1 MIRQLFLSIISIF
14 TVVWSASAAVPSY
27 NDAYVVEHI
36 SSLKGLSQNHVNAM
50 LQDSD
55 GFMWI
60 ATNDG
65 LNRYDGL
72 NFKIYNTGD
81 LGLESNLIL
90 TLHEDKYRN
99 IWIGTADKG
108 IYCYVKS
115 RHRFFHYSQ
124 MTSGE
129 VSLPKVNPIAKSI
142 LSDGETV
149 WIVPK
154 NTQVAYCLTLSHGNS
169 QINEV
174 RKYVLEGASPKTP
187 STSALVRG
195 VLYISKAGVIYR
207 FDNEEDQFVIDED
220 LTGEKSRTVSSYG
233 DKLLINKY
241 SDFSIYDCLTEKLTN
256 YVVSPW
262 NRFNCWVGDDMWYA
276 NQRGLF
282 VTHYNRYSDRFS
294 QPIKVDSY
302 ELKNITAICTDRSG
316 GVWVALA
323 SAGIRRYEPNNKPF
337 KRSASIGN
345 NLILSATQCSN
356 GKIWIST
363 EGSGTFML
371 DSIDAPSPSLNILES
386 GNVYD
391 VAYCNYDGLYYIT
404 TGGKFY
410 SYSAKR
416 QRVEQLDWTRNFV
429 IRKIYVQDEYLWLAT
444 YGNGVLRYN
453 LADKTSAHLNMK
465 SGLPSLIVRNILCD
479 KRGYLWLCTSN
490 GLATISPDQ
499 QLEAQPHVERL
510 SLGAQ
515 ANNHV
520 ISILE
525 TTRGDI
531 WYGTLG
537 HGVGKLTYNA
547 ETDKFEQ
554 IEQYTTRNGL
564 PNNSAKSMVEE
575 PETGAVWVSTNRGL
589 GQINPRNGQISSY
602 NIYDGLL
609 EYEFSELSSMRLRS
623 GELVFGGVKG
633 VNYIDPNGLK
643 TNITSII
650 PKVTDIRLFDRSIYE
665 DDDLAHLIPSRG
677 EELSLAHNENTFTME
692 YVGIHYSNPSRNRC
706 QYRLEGVDE
715 GWIET
720 VGRKNTVTYKN
731 LEPGRYT
738 FYLKAANCDGVWSE
752 KVYTQVITI
761 TPPIW
766 ATWYAYLIYLLV
778 IISVVYYAFRQYHR
792 EMKRRRAVAIANF
805 EKQKMEEMLAARTQ
819 FFTNVSHEFRT
830 PLTLILSPLQ
840 RLMGEREIAENS
852 KWSGYLRTMNH
863 NGESLMRLINE
874 FLSYSKEESGK
885 LTVEISV
892 GDIEAAECRLFQQ
905 FEPWA
910 EQKGI
915 TLEYVSARMPVMVE
929 YDPYLLEQITNNL
942 LSNAI
947 KNTDAGGRITLSLTE
962 ESANVVISIKDSG
975 VGIAP
980 EKQPHIFERFYSQ
993 GSSSSVG
1000 GTGIGLYLTKS
1011 LVEIH
1016 SGEIWF
1022 DSEQSLGTTF
1032 FVKLPKVQPLYNADV
1047 KSVSQ
1052 EVSTEASHDTAEG
1065 EAMVDAQPS
1074 LIIIDDNADLR
1085 NLISE
1090 LFAETYTVVTA
1101 VDGEDGWAKILA
1113 IMPDIII
1120 SDIMMPRLGG
1130 LELCE
1135 RVKGDNR
1142 TSHIPLLLLSAKS
1155 TEVDIAEGYRTQAD
1169 GYCPKPFNNE
1179 ILVQSVNSILH
1190 NRQLMAKRYKA
1201 TFNAYN
1207 ADTMPHQTEDE
1218 EVMTNTDRLFVQRI
1232 SEFIESNIHNPELV
1246 VNDLCNY
1253 MGVTPLVLN
1262 KKLKSILNITANALI
1277 RSIRL
1282 KRAAHLLKSGRYTIA
1297 DVTYDVGFSDLRYFR
1312 ECFKKEFGVLPNE
1325 YKDKYS
1331 SELS

>member
-1 MIRQLFLSIISIF
+1 MIRQLFLSIISLF
-14 TVVWSASAAVPSY
+14 AVVWSASAAVPSY

-115 RHRFFHYSQ
+115 QHRFFHYSQ

-129 VSLPKVNPIAKSI
+129 VNVPKVNPIAKSI

-154 NTQVAYCLTLSHGNS
+154 NTQVAYCLALSNANS

-174 RKYVLEGASPKTP
+174 RKYVLDGASSKTP
-187 STSALVRG
+187 STSAMVRG
-195 VLYISKAGVIYR
+195 VLYISKAGVIYK
-207 FDNEEDQFVIDED
+207 FDKEEDQFVVDEE
-220 LTGEKSRTVSSYG
+220 LTGERSRTVSSYG

-241 SDFSIYDCLTEKLTN
+241 ADFSIYDCLTEKLTH

-282 VTHYNRYSDRFS
+282 VTHYNRYSDKFS
-294 QPIKVDSY
+294 QPVKVDSY
-302 ELKNITAICTDRSG
+302 ELQNITAICTDRSG

-323 SAGIRRYEPNNKPF
+323 SAGIRRYERNNKPF
-337 KRSASIGN
+337 KHTAPIGN

-371 DSIDAPSPSLNILES
+371 DSLDAPRPSLNILKN

-391 VAYCNYDGLYYIT
+391 VAYCNYDDQYYIT
-404 TGGKFY
+404 TGVKLH
-410 SYSAKR
+410 SYSEKTK
-416 QRVEQLDWTRNFV
+416 RVEHFDWTRNYV
-429 IRKIYVQDEYLWLAT
+429 IRKIHVQDEYLWLAT
-444 YGNGVLRYN
+444 YGNGLLRYN
-453 LADKTSAHLNMK
+453 LADKRVAYLNEK
-465 SGLPSLIVRNILCD
+465 SGLPSRIVRNIMRD
-479 KRGYLWLCTSN
+479 KRGYMWLCTSN

-499 QLEAQPHVERL
+499 QLAAQPRVERL
-510 SLGAQ
+510 ALGAQ
-515 ANNHV
+515 AKNHV

-547 ETDKFEQ
+547 ATDKFEQ
-554 IEQYTTRNGL
+554 IEHYTTRNGL

-589 GQINPRNGQISSY
+589 GRINPRNGQISSY

-643 TNITSII
+643 TDITSII

-677 EELSLAHNENTFTME
+677 EELRLAHNQNTFTIE
-692 YVGIHYSNPSRNRC
+692 YVGIHYSNPTRNRC

-752 KVYTQVITI
+752 KVYTQEITI
-761 TPPIW
+761 DPPVW
-766 ATWYAYLIYLLV
+766 ATWYSYLIYLLV
-778 IISVVYYAFRQYHR
+778 IVAVLYYAFRQYHG

-840 RLMGEREIAENS
+840 RLMREREIAENPR
-852 KWSGYLRTMNH
+852 WSGYLQTMHH

-892 GDIEAAECRLFQQ
+892 GDVEAAGQRLFKQ

-915 TLEYVSARMPVMVE
+915 TLEYISARIPVMVE
-929 YDPYLLEQITNNL
+929 YDPYLIEQIINNL

-947 KNTDAGGRITLSLTE
+947 KNTEAGGRITLSLTE
-962 ESANVVISIKDSG
+962 ESANVVVAIKDSG

-993 GSSSSVG
+993 GSSGS
-1000 GTGIGLYLTKS
+1000 TGIGLYLTKS

-1022 DSEQSLGTTF
+1022 ESAQGAGTTF
-1032 FVKLPKVQPLYNADV
+1032 FVKLPKVQ
-1047 KSVSQ
+1047 SVPEAIVGGESQ
-1052 EVSTEASHDTAEG
+1052 EVAQEVSVEVSQDVAEG

-1090 LFAETYTVVTA
+1090 LFAESYTVVTA
-1101 VDGEDGWAKILA
+1101 VDGEDGWMKILA
-1113 IMPDIII
+1113 VMPDIII
-1120 SDIMMPRLGG
+1120 SDIMMPRLSG

-1135 RVKGDNR
+1135 RVKGDSR

-1155 TEVDIAEGYRTQAD
+1155 TEEDIAEGYRSQAD
-1169 GYCPKPFNNE
+1169 GYCPKPFSNE

-1190 NRQLMAKRYKA
+1190 NRQLLAKRFNA
-1201 TFNAYN
+1201 TFSAQGGENAQHH
-1207 ADTMPHQTEDE
+1207 AEDDD
-1218 EVMTNTDRLFVQRI
+1218 VTTNTDKLFIKRI
-1232 SEFIESNIHNPELV
+1232 SEFIERNIHNPDLM

-1262 KKLKSILNITANALI
+1262 KKLKSILNLTANALI

-1282 KRAAHLLKSGRYTIA
+1282 KRAAQLLKSGRYTIA

-1325 YKDKYS
+1325 YKDKYTS
-1331 SELS
+1331 GE